1 MEFKK
6 EYLEWSI
13 VDRLE
18 ELEVVCYEDGLLGSS
33 SGKYYGELDY
43 KDIKSED
50 DLEYIVYSED
60 DGDFDDIDFDEWF
73 SDCDEFE
80 IEDNGNGG
88 DYGHYKVVLDKENKS
103 IKIMAVPC
111 VFTNAGCSEKRI
123 FGFDWESGELV
134 KEMSN
139 EEVKEMLDKDKRA
152 FCG

>member
-18 ELEVVCYEDGLLGSS
+18 ELRVICYGDPLVDH
-33 SGKYYGELDY
+33 YGEKDY
-43 KDIKSED
+43 LDIKSED
-50 DLEYIVYSED
+50 DLEYIVYSES
-60 DGDFDDIDFDEWF
+60 DGDFDDIYFDEWF

-80 IEDNGNGG
+80 IEDNGDGG

-111 VFTNAGCSEKRI
+111 IYHRRKSNEIRI
-123 FGFDWESGELV
+123 FGFDWKSGELV
-134 KEMSN
+134 REINNEKVEELLNNDEMYY
-139 EEVKEMLDKDKRA
+139 
-152 FCG
+152 CG

>member
-18 ELEVVCYEDGLLGSS
+18 ELEVICYEDGLLGSS

-103 IKIMAVPC
+103 IKIMIIPC
-111 VFTNAGCSEKRI
+111 IYHRKKSNEIRI
-123 FGFDWESGELV
+123 FGFDWKNGELV
-134 KEMSN
+134 REINN
-139 EEVKEMLDKDKRA
+139 EKVEELLSKNEML